1 MNIKEII
8 EQNNLKTREDI
19 NSFMKDFIGELMQQM
34 LDKEFDNHMDFEK
47 GKRRK
52 ETNVRNGKSSIKN
65 IKTNYGELPIEMPR
79 DRTGSFEP
87 IIVPKRKTLL
97 MDTADTIL
105 MMYAKGNSVR
115 DIKELVKQIYNVDI
129 NENFISETTKM
140 VSDEVKAFKIRS
152 LKEIYPFVYMDCMYV
167 NVKENMVS
175 VKKAV
180 YVALGID
187 IEGKKEVL
195 DFWIGDSESSSF
207 WYGILEELK
216 IKGVKDII
224 YLCSDGV
231 TGFKEILEQAYPKT
245 IHQRCIVHIVRNLN
259 KCVSRKQWKEL
270 CDDLKT
276 IYKTIN
282 IESAKDASTQVLEKW
297 KDNKLL
303 YRKLTNDIPHMLQL
317 YEYPEG
323 IRKIVYTTNPIESM
337 NSSLRKVTNGKG
349 SFVNEQ
355 ALEKVLY
362 LRIKELSD
370 KWNKNRTNNWQV
382 VLNELCIMYGDR
394 VEKYIKFYKEIEI
407 YIYN

>member
-19 NSFMKDFIGELMQQM
+19 NSFMKNFIGELMQQM

-115 DIKELVKQIYNVDI
+115 DIKGLVKQIYNVDI

-216 IKGVKDII
+216 IRGVKDII

-245 IHQRCIVHIVRNLN
+245 IHQRCIVRL
-259 KCVSRKQWKEL
+259 
-270 CDDLKT
+270 
-276 IYKTIN
+276 
-282 IESAKDASTQVLEKW
+282 
-297 KDNKLL
+297 
-303 YRKLTNDIPHMLQL
+303 
-317 YEYPEG
+317 
-323 IRKIVYTTNPIESM
+323 
-337 NSSLRKVTNGKG
+337 
-349 SFVNEQ
+349 
-355 ALEKVLY
+355 
-362 LRIKELSD
+362 
-370 KWNKNRTNNWQV
+370 
-382 VLNELCIMYGDR
+382 
-394 VEKYIKFYKEIEI
+394 
-407 YIYN
+407 

>member
-19 NSFMKDFIGELMQQM
+19 NSFMKNFIGELMQQM

-216 IKGVKDII
+216 IRGVKDII

-370 KWNKNRTNNWQV
+370 KWNKNRANNWQV

-394 VEKYIKFYKEIEI
+394 VEKYIKF
-407 YIYN
+407 

>member
-216 IKGVKDII
+216 IRGVKDII

-394 VEKYIKFYKEIEI
+394 VEKYIKF
-407 YIYN
+407 